1 MAGIINPY
9 TDEAMIYDFDNHMY
23 VLTAEC
29 VLKEL
34 NINLAE
40 ALNPTG
46 AANVG
51 QNPAAV
57 LKQISF
63 VVYSQ
68 MYAGS
73 CNNTIQEWLAA
84 KAQSARDIIK
94 SALKQQV
101 LYFIFGGDLSQ
112 YNGVDI
118 RKGRKMPD
126 FDSKI
131 LAPNARN
138 ILERNLKE
146 TGKSLMYTG
155 EYPELMWRGD
165 IGDYVAGN
173 Y

>member
-9 TDEAMIYDFDNHMY
+9 SDEAMVYDFDNHMY
-23 VLTAEC
+23 ILTPEC

-34 NINLAE
+34 NVNLAE

-51 QNPAAV
+51 QNPIAV

-63 VVYSQ
+63 VLYSQ
-68 MYAGS
+68 LYASS

-84 KAQSARDIIK
+84 KAESARDIIK

-101 LYFIFGGDLSQ
+101 LYFLFGGDLSQ

-118 RKGRKMPD
+118 RKARRMPD
-126 FDSKI
+126 FDGRI

-146 TGKSLMYTG
+146 TGKSLMYAG
-155 EYPELMWRGD
+155 GYPELWCRGD
-165 IGDYVAGN
+165 IGDYVTGN

>member
-9 TDEAMIYDFDNHMY
+9 SDEAMRYDFDNHMY
-23 VLTAEC
+23 VLTPQC
-29 VLKEL
+29 VLAEL
-34 NINLAE
+34 NENLAE
-40 ALNPTG
+40 VLNPTG

-51 QNPAAV
+51 QNPTAV

-84 KAQSARDIIK
+84 KAQSAREIIK

-101 LYFIFGGDLSQ
+101 LYFLFGGDVSQ

-126 FDSKI
+126 FDSRI